1 MSPSFIKIDAGS
13 YLILFSYQPFQ
24 SKTLPKKSLEKLFSR
39 LNKAESDRN
48 SHGPMWIGTYSSEN
62 LGQYLAPGHFPPV
75 EKCHCKFEKVLRD
88 QWDVPI
94 NKLKKGLMAGAKLD
108 VFFPGFP
115 TLKHIKHV
123 AQLHKSSVRVFEQA
137 SRGDNMILSL
147 LDQGRPEVR
156 DVAQALIGSE
166 VWVGWPHLVEAK
178 VRFVVE
184 IISEL
189 SSSIYVFSLS
199 LSLSLREIES

>member
-1 MSPSFIKIDAGS
+1 MRRDGYIENTAS
-13 YLILFSYQPFQ
+13 YYWN
-24 SKTLPKKSLEKLFSR
+24 R
-39 LNKAESDRN
+39 
-48 SHGPMWIGTYSSEN
+48 Y
-62 LGQYLAPGHFPPV
+62 
-75 EKCHCKFEKVLRD
+75 
-88 QWDVPI
+88 
-94 NKLKKGLMAGAKLD
+94 
-108 VFFPGFP
+108 GFP

-184 IISEL
+184 IISNLEWKGWL
-189 SSSIYVFSLS
+189 
-199 LSLSLREIES
+199 